1 MQTTGDVLADLSE
14 FLVVQ
19 VAITKGC
26 SLFGDFG
33 TTYLTELVLTF
44 GNVGL
49 PRSRWVS

>member
-1 MQTTGDVLADLSE
+1 MQATGDVLTDLSG
-14 FLVVQ
+14 FLVVR

-44 GNVGL
+44 GNVSL